1 MLRTIDPKVL
11 EVALRIVEI
20 QRAAYAIEADLIGF
34 GGIPQLVETEGEVR
48 ELGQMTWMGAF
59 LDDLL
64 VGLVAWEKNGD
75 KVEIDRLAV
84 DPAFARQGFGRRLV
98 QAVPSS
104 GTTIVSTGEE
114 NHPAVSLYL
123 SEGFER
129 TGSLE
134 VAPTVMVAQFR
145 RSN

>member
-1 MLRTIDPKVL
+1 MLRKIDPEVH

-48 ELGQMTWMGAF
+48 ELGQMTWLGAF
-59 LDDLL
+59 FNDLL
-64 VGLVAWEKNGD
+64 VGLIAWEENGNE
-75 KVEIDRLAV
+75 VEIDRLAV
-84 DPAFARQGFGRRLV
+84 DPAFARAGFGRQLV

-104 GTTIVSTGEE
+104 GTTLVSTGEA

-134 VAPTVMVAQFR
+134 IAPTVMVAQFR